1 MNKTRLATLLLSSSS
16 LSSSIPPQ
24 VALILIIGGSLV
36 LFPSTNFSSI
46 LFSVIGMLFACISFS
61 FLIYTAVNRS
71 SYGLL
76 IALAWMVVWTILY
89 PIIETSITA
98 NGMAAFGWNFVMAFY
113 RACFLM
119 QSGVQNATLPGYNLA
134 SAIVWLYIDTVL
146 YLILAWYFTTYRRK
160 PSTAFKTHP
169 DTELTGT

>member
-1 MNKTRLATLLLSSSS
+1 
-16 LSSSIPPQ
+16 
-24 VALILIIGGSLV
+24 
-36 LFPSTNFSSI
+36 
-46 LFSVIGMLFACISFS
+46 MLFACISFS

-89 PIIETSITA
+89 PLIETSITA

-134 SAIVWLYIDTVL
+134 SAIVWLYIDTGPLPCFGLVL
-146 YLILAWYFTTYRRK
+146 HHLSSQALDGLY
-160 PSTAFKTHP
+160 THP
-169 DTELTGT
+169 HTELTGT

>member
-1 MNKTRLATLLLSSSS
+1 M
-16 LSSSIPPQ
+16 
-24 VALILIIGGSLV
+24 
-36 LFPSTNFSSI
+36 
-46 LFSVIGMLFACISFS
+46 
-61 FLIYTAVNRS
+61 
-71 SYGLL
+71 
-76 IALAWMVVWTILY
+76 MVVWTILY

-146 YLILAWYFTTYRRK
+146 YLVLAWYFTTYRRK
-160 PSTAFKTHP
+160 PSTAFTPTLTLNLQVHRQSLSRRIRREVSP
-169 DTELTGT
+169 DISLHEELLVSTTC